1 MAWNED
7 RARSRIRRFMDSV
20 PEGQIVVEDFRSYV
34 AEARVRK
41 GMFAADTL
49 VEAALIDIPRNRAEV
64 VRLVCTGS
72 RLG

>member
-20 PEGQIVVEDFRSYV
+20 PEGQIVVEDFRSYL

-41 GMFAADTL
+41 GMFAADAL
-49 VEAALIDIPRNRAEV
+49 VGT
-64 VRLVCTGS
+64 CG
-72 RLG
+72 